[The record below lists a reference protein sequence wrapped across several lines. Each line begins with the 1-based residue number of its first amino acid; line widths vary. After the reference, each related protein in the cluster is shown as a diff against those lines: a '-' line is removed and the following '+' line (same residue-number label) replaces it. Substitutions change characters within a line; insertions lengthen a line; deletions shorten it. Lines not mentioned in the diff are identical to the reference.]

1 MLKRIDERTKGQLLP
16 IRPEIEWKDI
26 IGMRNH
32 IAHGYFE
39 INSNLVWDVLKND
52 LLPLREATEYFKDH
66 LYEIF
71 PFEE

>member
-1 MLKRIDERTKGQLLP
+1 
-16 IRPEIEWKDI
+16 
-26 IGMRNH
+26 MRNH

-52 LLPLREATEYFKDH
+52 LQPLREATEYFKDH

>member
-52 LLPLREATEYFKDH
+52 LQPLREAIDYFKEH
-66 LYEIF
+66 LYEIV